1 MNAQLVKLWIQSE
14 ISKLRY
20 RIDLGMERQDAGEA
34 KIEVLEY
41 FAHSFN
47 LDDIEIKI
55 KVHDD
60 I

>member
-1 MNAQLVKLWIQSE
+1 M
-14 ISKLRY
+14 
-20 RIDLGMERQDAGEA
+20 GMERQDAGEA
-34 KIEVLEY
+34 KIEMLEY